1 MGFIDLSAS
10 LGRKFG
16 SIGVALNEINTHI
29 SISAA
34 SELCSVGLQSERA
47 SGSSHNKHLMP
58 YQQLRTF
65 ASPNPTRHV
74 QESMI

>member
-29 SISAA
+29 SISA
-34 SELCSVGLQSERA
+34 GDQKIKK
-47 SGSSHNKHLMP
+47 N
-58 YQQLRTF
+58 
-65 ASPNPTRHV
+65 N
-74 QESMI
+74 